1 MERASAD
8 VTPAPESTS
17 QQQQQQQGDQK
28 EKKNA
33 EGASD
38 DDDEDTE
45 SATEDEETDDADD
58 DVTFSQSGGAG
69 GVSDGATG
77 TEKQSLSEMFKMS
90 ADEWDCGVCYVRN
103 KTDAKQCV
111 ACETAKPGCEEEV
124 EKEKDAQKQ
133 SAAGM

>member
-1 MERASAD
+1 M
-8 VTPAPESTS
+8 
-17 QQQQQQQGDQK
+17 
-28 EKKNA
+28 
-33 EGASD
+33 
-38 DDDEDTE
+38 
-45 SATEDEETDDADD
+45 ATEDEDTDDADD
-58 DVTFSQSGGAG
+58 DVISSQDSATGGVSGGAI
-69 GVSDGATG
+69 G
-77 TEKQSLSEMFKMS
+77 TEKLSLLEMFKMS